1 MASAVTFALTALLI
15 AASLKTSLDLLDPG
29 NRENTLVT
37 AIFVGIVMSVT
48 LAVGSF
54 LPILGLIALLTP
66 GFWMLHL
73 FICVVDAF
81 GMRQAG
87 LNTGPDHA
95 FVGVTLF
102 SMTTACAS
110 KIHIELP
117 PIPRH
122 LHAT

>member
-54 LPILGLIALLTP
+54 LPILGLIALLMILVN
-66 GFWMLHL
+66 FYDVAL
-73 FICVVDAF
+73 FRSFLVVIVMIVVVFFAL
-81 GMRQAG
+81 RIV
-87 LNTGPDHA
+87 GPVHR
-95 FVGVTLF
+95 FLGV
-102 SMTTACAS
+102 
-110 KIHIELP
+110 
-117 PIPRH
+117 
-122 LHAT
+122 